1 MLITFILLGKYLEA
15 SAKGK
20 TTESISRL
28 LALQPATG
36 RPFPAPP
43 GRRGSPDPPSPH
55 PHPTAALKCDC
66 FLDVDVPPHEVEAS
80 SLARGDVIKVLPGQQ
95 IVLDGLVL
103 RGRSEVNESML
114 TGEATPVPKCE
125 RDAVTGGTI
134 NHTGVLWVIV
144 TAELGEGT
152 LSQIM
157 QVPRYARDAPETHTP
172 EMHPR

>member
-36 RPFPAPP
+36 RPYPSRRAAAPRLRP
-43 GRRGSPDPPSPH
+43 PPSH
-55 PHPTAALKCDC
+55 THTRSAALKCDC

-157 QVPRYARDAPETHTP
+157 QVPRCARDAPAIC
-172 EMHPR
+172 PR